1 MNISIGVFFGG
12 RSVEHEVSILSA
24 QQAIA
29 ALDRSKYDVVPVYI
43 GKDGR
48 WFTGPELLDVAN
60 FKDLPGLR
68 ARSTA
73 VSPSLVPGEG
83 TLLPHPAGFFSR
95 KPVARLDAALIV
107 MHGTTGEDGCLQGLL
122 ELMDVPYT
130 GCDVAASALGMDK
143 VAAKRVWKTLGL
155 PVVDFVEIE
164 TRAWFADPGPL
175 VARIERALGYPVVV
189 KPSNLGSSVGLNTAR
204 DAAALRAAVEDT
216 AQFTQRVLVERM
228 IEPLR
233 EINCSVLGDI
243 DEASP
248 SVCEEPVKSKDI
260 LSFQDK
266 YGGGGGKG
274 AGSTAGMSG
283 LKRILPAPNSP
294 DLTARVRAHAV
305 AAFQGLRCAGVARI
319 DFLYHEPSGSVYANE
334 INTIPGSLSFYL
346 WDATG
351 LNFPALLDRLIDLA
365 FKRQRDVKKLR
376 FSFDTNILAGAS
388 GAKSGSKQS

>member
-1 MNISIGVFFGG
+1 MKISIGVFFGG
-12 RSVEHEVSILSA
+12 RSVEHEVSVLSA

-48 WFTGPELLDVAN
+48 WFTGPALAEVAN
-60 FKDLPGLR
+60 FKDLAALR
-68 ARSTA
+68 ARCTP
-73 VSPSLVPGEG
+73 VTPSLVPGEG
-83 TLLPHPAGFFSR
+83 TLLPHSGGIFRGKPA
-95 KPVARLDAALIV
+95 ARLDAALVV

-164 TRAWFADPGPL
+164 TRAWFADPAPL
-175 VARIERALGYPVVV
+175 LDRVERELGFPVVV

-204 DAAALRAAVEDT
+204 DRAALRAAVEDT
-216 AQFTQRVLVERM
+216 AQFTQRILVERM
-228 IEPLR
+228 VEPLR

-243 DEASP
+243 DEAGA
-248 SVCEEPVKSKDI
+248 SVCEEPVRSKDI

-266 YGGGGGKG
+266 YGGGGKGKG
-274 AGSTAGMSG
+274 GSTGMSG
-283 LKRILPAPNSP
+283 LKRELPANIPAE
-294 DLTARVRAHAV
+294 LTERIRSHAV
-305 AAFQGLRCAGVARI
+305 TAFQGLRCAGVARI
-319 DFLYHEPSGSVYANE
+319 DFLLHPPTGSVYANE

-346 WDATG
+346 WEATG
-351 LNFPALLDRLIDLA
+351 LAFPALLDRLIDLA
-365 FKRQRDVKKLR
+365 FKRRRDQQKLR
-376 FSFDTNILAGAS
+376 FSYDVNLLS
-388 GAKSGSKQS
+388 GVSSGKG